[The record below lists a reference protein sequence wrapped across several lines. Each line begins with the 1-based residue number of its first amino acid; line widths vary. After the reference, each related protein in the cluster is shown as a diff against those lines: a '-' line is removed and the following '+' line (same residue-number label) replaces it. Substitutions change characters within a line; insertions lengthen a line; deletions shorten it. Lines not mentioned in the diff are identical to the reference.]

1 MENLIGLMELNEM
14 YKMVYP
20 NLHSQNTAAPS
31 VQIPTLV
38 QPNIPSRIPSAT
50 NIDPLKVALIFVMG
64 AGTFYLGYQ
73 IGEYFINRSNRGCGC

>member
-14 YKMVYP
+14 YKLVYP

-31 VQIPTLV
+31 VQIPTMV
-38 QPNIPSRIPSAT
+38 QPNIPSSITSAT

-73 IGEYFINRSNRGCGC
+73 IREYFINRYNRGCGC